1 MAKITEQR
9 RLGTQGLQCSAQG
22 FGCMGLTAFYGKP
35 KSDEHCIS
43 IIKSCMSHGINMF
56 DTAEAY
62 AIRVDDGKIL
72 HNESVL
78 GKAIASIGRDK
89 MVICTKHSRVRAG
102 LSAEQ
107 LRSSIRSSCSKSLKR
122 LGIQT
127 IDLYYLHRMY
137 PDQDIEDVMVCF
149 KELVDDGL
157 IRYVGLSEAPPS
169 FIRRAHSV
177 TPISAVQQEWSL
189 IARDLEE
196 EGGVVDTCRQ
206 LGIGIVPYSPVARG
220 FLSGQFNSGETPKG
234 WRSTVPYL
242 KQENLAQN
250 VVVAKR
256 IEAMASAKQLT
267 LSQLSLAWVMNQ
279 GADVV
284 PIPGTTSFEHL
295 RENAMAAHVKLAKEE
310 MEEIADAASNII
322 GERGDQR
329 YMSATF
335 KARM

>member
-1 MAKITEQR
+1 M
-9 RLGTQGLQCSAQG
+9 LGPRIWLHGSHS
-22 FGCMGLTAFYGKP
+22 FYGKP
-35 KSDEHCIS
+35 KSDEHCVS

-107 LRSSIRSSCSKSLKR
+107 LRSSIRSSCTKSLKR

-137 PDQDIEDVMVCF
+137 PDQDIEDVMGCF
-149 KELVDDGL
+149 KELIDGNTV
-157 IRYVGLSEAPPS
+157 RWFVKPPLVHTT
-169 FIRRAHSV
+169 AHSV
-177 TPISAVQQEWSL
+177 TPISCPTRMGVG
-189 IARDLEE
+189 DLEE
-196 EGGVVDTCRQ
+196 RWSSGH
-206 LGIGIVPYSPVARG
+206 LSPIRHWNSAV
-220 FLSGQFNSGETPKG
+220 FSCNVWFVWSVQFGRPQG

-242 KQENLAQN
+242 KQENLMQN

-256 IEAMASAKQLT
+256 IDMASAKELT
-267 LSQLSLAWVMNQ
+267 LAQLSLAWVMNQ
-279 GADVV
+279 VDVV
-284 PIPGTTSFEHL
+284 PIPGTTVL
-295 RENAMAAHVKLAKEE
+295 
-310 MEEIADAASNII
+310 D
-322 GERGDQR
+322 
-329 YMSATF
+329 T
-335 KARM
+335 

>member
-1 MAKITEQR
+1 M
-9 RLGTQGLQCSAQG
+9 
-22 FGCMGLTAFYGKP
+22 
-35 KSDEHCIS
+35 
-43 IIKSCMSHGINMF
+43 
-56 DTAEAY
+56 
-62 AIRVDDGKIL
+62 
-72 HNESVL
+72 
-78 GKAIASIGRDK
+78 
-89 MVICTKHSRVRAG
+89 
-102 LSAEQ
+102 
-107 LRSSIRSSCSKSLKR
+107 
-122 LGIQT
+122 
-127 IDLYYLHRMY
+127 
-137 PDQDIEDVMVCF
+137 F

-267 LSQLSLAWVMNQ
+267 LCSLVLRVESRKTCHTRH
-279 GADVV
+279 DE
-284 PIPGTTSFEHL
+284 FEHL
-295 RENAMAAHVKLAKEE
+295 REKLWLPMLNWQKKKWKKLLTRQVTIVNVETK
-310 MEEIADAASNII
+310 IYVSYI
-322 GERGDQR
+322 
-329 YMSATF
+329 
-335 KARM
+335 